1 VTISASNVITLS
13 GTLNDGSPAGIFSR
27 TVGAAP
33 NSGAGGDITLAAG
46 QSFTLSNGASVAASS
61 TGPGN
66 AGNITINAGQQF
78 ASTDSSVTTQAT
90 QASGGN
96 ITVLATDSVRLTN
109 SEINASVRGSETTV
123 GGNIVID
130 PQSVILQNSQIVAT
144 ATQGQG
150 GNISITTQSF
160 LADATSLIDAS
171 SQFGISG
178 TVNIQ
183 SPTAQMAGR
192 LVALPKNTLIA
203 TSLFSQ
209 RCAALTG
216 GQFSSFIVAGR
227 YGVPPEPGGWLVS
240 PFASDGPSSDVATED
255 ETPWLAR
262 DVVGSLSAPDSFSI
276 RQWPL
281 SRATALNAMHDW
293 AAGCGS

>member
-1 VTISASNVITLS
+1 M
-13 GTLNDGSPAGIFSR
+13 
-27 TVGAAP
+27 
-33 NSGAGGDITLAAG
+33 
-46 QSFTLSNGASVAASS
+46 
-61 TGPGN
+61 
-66 AGNITINAGQQF
+66 NAGQQF
-78 ASTDSSVTTQAT
+78 TSTNSSVTTEAT

-109 SEINASVRGSETTV
+109 SQLNASVQGSTTTV

-130 PQSVILQNSQIVAT
+130 PQAVILQNSQIVAN

-160 LADATSLIDAS
+160 LADATSVIDAS

-192 LVALPKNTLIA
+192 LVALPKNALIA

-216 GQFSSFIVAGR
+216 SQFSSFVVAGR

-240 PFASDGPSSDVATED
+240 PFASDGPDSDVAGQNESPLLT
-255 ETPWLAR
+255 R
-262 DVVGSLSAPDSFSI
+262 NVMGSLSEPASVSI
-276 RQWPL
+276 RRWPNSGTGPL
-281 SRATALNAMHDW
+281 HAMHDRT
-293 AAGCGS
+293 AGCGS